1 MKRSRCVQDDPA
13 DERFCVGCRSPAR
26 RTVLKVGL
34 GLGVGLWWSGSAS
47 TQEVDPRAARPREDD
62 RFVLAGRGRSGGGGG
77 GGGGPPRGPGAGYP
91 EEPAAGV
98 GRGQSRLKQA
108 LPVHLVPQ
116 GRGARR

>member
-62 RFVLAGRGRSGGGGG
+62 RFVLAGRGRGGGAAGLVE
-77 GGGGPPRGPGAGYP
+77 GPLRGP
-91 EEPAAGV
+91 AAAAFPIDLATGM
-98 GRGQSRLKQA
+98 
-108 LPVHLVPQ
+108 
-116 GRGARR
+116 

>member
-1 MKRSRCVQDDPA
+1 MKRSRCVQDDPT

-62 RFVLAGRGRSGGGGG
+62 RFVLAGRGRSGGDVGGAG
-77 GGGGPPRGPGAGYP
+77 LPPREPPVAGYP
-91 EEPAAGV
+91 MDPRPGV
-98 GRGQSRLKQA
+98 GRGQTRPN
-108 LPVHLVPQ
+108 PVLLILHQ
-116 GRGARR
+116 ST

>member
-1 MKRSRCVQDDPA
+1 MKRSRGVQDDPA

-62 RFVLAGRGRSGGGGG
+62 RFVLAGRGRSGGAVGGADVPP
-77 GGGGPPRGPGAGYP
+77 GGPPGAAFPIDPATGEDRCPARLYPG
-91 EEPAAGV
+91 
-98 GRGQSRLKQA
+98 L
-108 LPVHLVPQ
+108 LVHLYTTQ
-116 GRGARR
+116 H

>member
-62 RFVLAGRGRSGGGGG
+62 RFVLAGDRKSTRLNSSHGYSSYAVFCLKKKTPRTPSLINETHPSATLSG
-77 GGGGPPRGPGAGYP
+77 
-91 EEPAAGV
+91 V
-98 GRGQSRLKQA
+98 LS
-108 LPVHLVPQ
+108 
-116 GRGARR
+116 

>member
-62 RFVLAGRGRSGGGGG
+62 RFVLAGRGRSGGAGGVA
-77 GGGGPPRGPGAGYP
+77 GGPPGEPPGGALPPGPATGK
-91 EEPAAGV
+91 V
-98 GRGQSRLKQA
+98 RGQGRLIKG
-108 LPVHLVPQ
+108 LLI
-116 GRGARR
+116 

>member
-1 MKRSRCVQDDPA
+1 MKRSRCVQDDPT

-62 RFVLAGRGRSGGGGG
+62 RFVLAGRGRSGGGRRVADV
-77 GGGGPPRGPGAGYP
+77 PPGAPPAAGYP
-91 EEPAAGV
+91 LASATGV
-98 GRGQSRLKQA
+98 GREQTRLKQV
-108 LPVHLVPQ
+108 LLIHLDPT
-116 GRGARR
+116 GRGG

>member
-62 RFVLAGRGRSGGGGG
+62 RFVLAGRGRSGGGPGG
-77 GGGGPPRGPGAGYP
+77 GGGLPPDAGGGLPPGTATRGGC
-91 EEPAAGV
+91 EH
-98 GRGQSRLKQA
+98 SRLRPSTP
-108 LPVHLVPQ
+108 LRPPPPPH
-116 GRGARR
+116 